1 MLNVQSVRSPTMNL
15 KELDKVWRENCP
27 DESNGLVSR
36 RKKGNRWNKI
46 VESAKARN
54 KLKEKS

>member
-1 MLNVQSVRSPTMNL
+1 MNITKAEKL
-15 KELDKVWRENCP
+15 WRESCP
-27 DESNGLVSR
+27 EEADGLVSR

-46 VESAKARN
+46 VESAKARD

>member
-1 MLNVQSVRSPTMNL
+1 
-15 KELDKVWRENCP
+15 
-27 DESNGLVSR
+27 LVSR

>member
-1 MLNVQSVRSPTMNL
+1 MNL
-15 KELDKVWRENCP
+15 KDLDKAWRESCP
-27 DESNGLVSR
+27 EEADGLVNK
-36 RKKGNRWNKI
+36 RKKGNRWNRI